1 MSERR
6 DSPRMVGG
14 LTIRNPQDFVGG
26 LVLVAI
32 AIFAYWASSDLP
44 GMRGFQFGP
53 GTGPRLFAMLLA
65 AMGVLV
71 ALMALLIDGPSM
83 PRFAWRGPMLVTA
96 SILLFAVMIRP
107 LGLVISS
114 FVMFV
119 FAASGSKETR
129 WIEATLAALG
139 MTIFCTLLFVYL
151 LALPFQ
157 LWPRFTIA
165 GITIAF

>member
-6 DSPRMVGG
+6 DSPTVVGG

-26 LVLVAI
+26 LVLIGI
-32 AIFAYWASSDLP
+32 ALFALWASSDLP

-53 GTGPRLFAMLLA
+53 GTAPRLFAMLLA
-65 AMGVLV
+65 GIGAIV
-71 ALMALLIDGPSM
+71 ALMALLIHGPGI
-83 PRFAWRGPMLVTA
+83 PQYAWRGPMLVTA
-96 SILLFAVMIRP
+96 SILLFAVTIRP
-107 LGLVISS
+107 LGMVIAS
-114 FVMFV
+114 FIMFV

-129 WIEATLAALG
+129 WIEATLAAAG
-139 MTIFCTLLFVYL
+139 MTVFCTLLFVYL
-151 LALPFQ
+151 LGLPFQ